1 MISRHG
7 LEEGGEDSY
16 SRMEVGPHKPPEL
29 LLLLLGSLVLYS
41 VTRFR
46 SVWSPVFGVEVVV
59 LGIVLE

>member
-1 MISRHG
+1 MDWK
-7 LEEGGEDSY
+7 GGEDSY

-29 LLLLLGSLVLYS
+29 LLGSLVLYS

-46 SVWSPVFGVEVVV
+46 SVRSPVFRVEVV